1 MSSSSWS
8 FERKYE
14 NKQNCNMRNKDKL
27 ATPLLLSQLML
38 NTCMALALSVCKS
51 QSYLIVLQCQVLS
64 GNVIKKTRSNVINF
78 S

>member
-14 NKQNCNMRNKDKL
+14 NKQSCNMRNKDKL

-38 NTCMALALSVCKS
+38 NTCMALSVCKS

-64 GNVIKKTRSNVINF
+64 GDVIKKTRSNVINF